1 MKPYVG
7 VIIWAVVG
15 LLTLI
20 PAAASKPSL
29 LGYYSL
35 CTFAPISTL
44 ILWAIAVVS
53 YRGAQKKLQE
63 QLVANDRD

>member
-1 MKPYVG
+1 MEPYVG
-7 VIIWAVVG
+7 TIIWAVVG

-35 CTFAPISTL
+35 CSFAPISTL

-53 YRGAQKKLQE
+53 YWRARKKLE
-63 QLVANDRD
+63 RPEANV